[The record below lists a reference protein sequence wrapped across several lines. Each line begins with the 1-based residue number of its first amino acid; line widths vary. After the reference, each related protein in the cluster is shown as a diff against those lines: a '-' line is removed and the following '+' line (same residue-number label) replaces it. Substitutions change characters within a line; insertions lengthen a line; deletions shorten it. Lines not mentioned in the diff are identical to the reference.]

1 MATELITPRGIQ
13 SSCRVRSESSSVVGN
28 TGETGRTNDARN
40 YVYTRNSSMVTMIF
54 LFLVI
59 GLVTI
64 ITSRNNS
71 SRWWFVNS
79 LSLRNHN
86 NNDNNKRGNTLRR
99 RRPSSSSSLSLSSWR
114 RRSISRKFEPLQQYS
129 QHNEDDDDD
138 NTIHNPVD
146 GEEKKTSTRRNN
158 PQPPKPKKPRR
169 PRIPTTADRRWEV
182 RPIGYVES
190 PYQTKVGMPRQATVS
205 LNDGGAQHGVIHLF
219 EEEFGAGKKGG
230 GCCDGLEEF
239 DFIWCIA
246 LLHTNTGYKATISPS
261 PRPDTTTSS
270 TTSSSNNTSVHNNTN
285 TTAMV
290 VPDSVGLFASR
301 APHRPNPIAISC
313 LKVTRVDAVRGKI
326 YVYGLDLLHDT
337 PVLDIKPYCPAFDAF
352 PTARSGWMD
361 TIYEDPL
368 LGRARGYQSIAS
380 KRGIRQAR
388 NRNSTSRS
396 TSTNTSNGD
405 VNSNSN
411 KKNNNSN
418 ITDNTS
424 AAMNDDT
431 ATPDDK

>member
-1 MATELITPRGIQ
+1 
-13 SSCRVRSESSSVVGN
+13 
-28 TGETGRTNDARN
+28 
-40 YVYTRNSSMVTMIF
+40 MVTIIS
-54 LFLVI
+54 LVYL

-64 ITSRNNS
+64 ASRSNRNS
-71 SRWWFVNS
+71 SRWFVDSFS
-79 LSLRNHN
+79 LPNHN
-86 NNDNNKRGNTLRR
+86 NNNNNNKGGNTLQR
-99 RRPSSSSSLSLSSWR
+99 RRPSASSASSSSMAALSLWR
-114 RRSISRKFEPLQQYS
+114 RRSIPRKLVPLQQVS
-129 QHNEDDDDD
+129 QDNDDDDD
-138 NTIHNPVD
+138 NNNINNQM
-146 GEEKKTSTRRNN
+146 GGKEKKSTRRKHQQ
-158 PQPPKPKKPRR
+158 QPKQKKPRR

-246 LLHTNTGYKATISPS
+246 LMHTNTGYKATIQPS

-396 TSTNTSNGD
+396 TSTNTSNG

-411 KKNNNSN
+411 KKSNKNKNNT
-418 ITDNTS
+418 TDKTA

-431 ATPDDK
+431 ATTNPDDK